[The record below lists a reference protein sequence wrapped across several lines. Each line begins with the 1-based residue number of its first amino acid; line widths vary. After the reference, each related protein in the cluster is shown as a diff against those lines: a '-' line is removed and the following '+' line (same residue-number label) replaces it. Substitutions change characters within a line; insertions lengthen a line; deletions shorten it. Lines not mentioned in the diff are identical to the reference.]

1 MITTQEANMNKIV
14 IGAIVAAIL
23 IAVFFQQ
30 ARADSVNAHIQD
42 HYRSV
47 VHQTPH
53 NQQVCSEVY
62 VPNRNTVGPDN
73 MLSGAIIGG
82 IIGNNVTKNLPD
94 GGTAGAIIGGILGLQ
109 NEQNAGGSYQT
120 RCTTRTSYTE
130 TQKSVYSHS
139 TITFTDS
146 TGTRRTLRFKK

>member
-1 MITTQEANMNKIV
+1 MNKITIAI
-14 IGAIVAAIL
+14 IGAAIL

-30 ARADSVNAHIQD
+30 ARADSINAYIQD
-42 HYRSV
+42 HYKSIV
-47 VHQTPH
+47 QQTPH

-130 TQKSVYSHS
+130 SKKNVYSHS

-146 TGTRRTLRFKK
+146 TGTRRTIKYYK

>member
-1 MITTQEANMNKIV
+1 MIQEGNMNKIV

-30 ARADSVNAHIQD
+30 ARADTVNAHIQD
-42 HYRSV
+42 HYKSV
-47 VHQTPH
+47 VQQKPH

-109 NEQNAGGSYQT
+109 NEKNAGGSYQT

-130 TQKSVYSHS
+130 TQSTVYSHS
-139 TITFTDS
+139 TITFTDNN
-146 TGTRRTLRFKK
+146 GIRRKIRFVK

>member
-1 MITTQEANMNKIV
+1 MNKITIAI
-14 IGAIVAAIL
+14 IGAAIL

-30 ARADSVNAHIQD
+30 ARADSINAYIQD
-42 HYRSV
+42 HYKSIV
-47 VHQTPH
+47 QQTPH

-130 TQKSVYSHS
+130 SQKNVYSHS

-146 TGTRRTLRFKK
+146 TGTRRTIKYYK

>member
-1 MITTQEANMNKIV
+1 MNKIL
-14 IGAIVAAIL
+14 IGTIVAAIL

-42 HYRSV
+42 HYKSIV
-47 VHQTPH
+47 QQVPH

-109 NEQNAGGSYQT
+109 NEQNAGGTYQT
-120 RCTTRTSYTE
+120 RCTTRTSYSE
-130 TQKSVYSHS
+130 SQKNVYSHS
-139 TITFTDS
+139 TITFTDN
-146 TGTRRTLRFKK
+146 TGTRRTVKFYK

>member
-1 MITTQEANMNKIV
+1 MNKIL
-14 IGAIVAAIL
+14 IGTIVAAIL

-42 HYRSV
+42 HYKSIV
-47 VHQTPH
+47 QQVPH

-94 GGTAGAIIGGILGLQ
+94 GGTAGAIIGGFLGLQ
-109 NEQNAGGSYQT
+109 NEQNAGGTYQT
-120 RCTTRTSYTE
+120 RCTTRTSYSE
-130 TQKSVYSHS
+130 SQKNVYSHS
-139 TITFTDS
+139 TITFTDN
-146 TGTRRTLRFKK
+146 TGTRRTVKFYK

>member
-1 MITTQEANMNKIV
+1 MNKITMV
-14 IGAIVAAIL
+14 IIGAAIL

-42 HYRSV
+42 HYKSIV
-47 VHQTPH
+47 QQTPH

-62 VPNRNTVGPDN
+62 VPNRNTAGPDN

-109 NEQNAGGSYQT
+109 NEQNAGGTYQT

-130 TQKSVYSHS
+130 SQKTVYSHS

-146 TGTRRTLRFKK
+146 TGTRRTIKYYK

>member
-1 MITTQEANMNKIV
+1 MNKIL
-14 IGAIVAAIL
+14 IGIAIAI
-23 IAVFFQQ
+23 AFVVVFYTQ

-42 HYRSV
+42 HYKSV
-47 VHQTPH
+47 VQQTPQ

-62 VPNRNTVGPDN
+62 VPNRNTAGPDS

-94 GGTAGAIIGGILGLQ
+94 GGTAGAIIGGLLGLQ

-120 RCTTRTSYTE
+120 RCSTRTTYTE
-130 TQKSVYSHS
+130 SQKTVYSHS

-146 TGTRRTLRFKK
+146 NGTRRTLKFYK

>member
-1 MITTQEANMNKIV
+1 MNKITIAI
-14 IGAIVAAIL
+14 IGAAIL

-30 ARADSVNAHIQD
+30 ARADSINAYIQD
-42 HYRSV
+42 HYKSIV
-47 VHQTPH
+47 QQTPH

-130 TQKSVYSHS
+130 SQKNVYSHS
-139 TITFTDS
+139 TITFTHS
-146 TGTRRTLRFKK
+146 TGTRRTIKYYK

>member
-1 MITTQEANMNKIV
+1 MIQEANMNKIV

-42 HYRSV
+42 HYKSIV
-47 VHQTPH
+47 QQQPH

-120 RCTTRTSYTE
+120 RCSTRTTYTE
-130 TQKSVYSHS
+130 TQKNVYSHS

-146 TGTRRTLRFKK
+146 TGTRRTIKYYK

>member
-1 MITTQEANMNKIV
+1 MNKITTAI
-14 IGAIVAAIL
+14 IGAAIL

-42 HYRSV
+42 HYKSIV
-47 VHQTPH
+47 QQVPH

-62 VPNRNTVGPDN
+62 VPNRNTAGPDS

-120 RCTTRTSYTE
+120 RCSTRTSYTE
-130 TQKSVYSHS
+130 SQKNVYSHS

-146 TGTRRTLRFKK
+146 IGTRRTIKYYK

>member
-1 MITTQEANMNKIV
+1 VNMNKIL
-14 IGAIVAAIL
+14 IGIA
-23 IAVFFQQ
+23 IAVVFVAVFYTQ
-30 ARADSVNAHIQD
+30 ARADSINAYIQD
-42 HYRSV
+42 HYKSIV
-47 VHQTPH
+47 QQTPH

-62 VPNRNTVGPDN
+62 VPNRNTAGPDS

-120 RCTTRTSYTE
+120 RCSTQTSYTE
-130 TQKSVYSHS
+130 SQKNVYSHS

-146 TGTRRTLRFKK
+146 TGNRRTIKYYK

>member
-1 MITTQEANMNKIV
+1 MNKIT
-14 IGAIVAAIL
+14 IGIIGAAIL

-42 HYRSV
+42 HYKSIV
-47 VHQTPH
+47 QQTPH

-62 VPNRNTVGPDN
+62 VPNRNTAGPDN

-82 IIGNNVTKNLPD
+82 IIGNNITKNLPD

-109 NEQNAGGSYQT
+109 NEQNAGGTYQT

-130 TQKSVYSHS
+130 TQKNVYSHS
-139 TITFTDS
+139 TITFTDVN
-146 TGTRRTLRFKK
+146 GTRRTLKFYK

>member
-1 MITTQEANMNKIV
+1 MNKITMAI
-14 IGAIVAAIL
+14 IGAAIL

-42 HYRSV
+42 HYKSIV
-47 VHQTPH
+47 QQTPH

-62 VPNRNTVGPDN
+62 VPNRNTAGPDS
-73 MLSGAIIGG
+73 MLSAAIIGG

-120 RCTTRTSYTE
+120 RCSTRTSYTE
-130 TQKSVYSHS
+130 SQKNVYSHS
-139 TITFTDS
+139 TITFTDN
-146 TGTRRTLRFKK
+146 TGTRRTIKYYK

>member
-1 MITTQEANMNKIV
+1 MNKITIAI
-14 IGAIVAAIL
+14 IGAAIL

-30 ARADSVNAHIQD
+30 ARADSINAYIQD
-42 HYRSV
+42 HYKSIV
-47 VHQTPH
+47 QQTPH

-62 VPNRNTVGPDN
+62 VPNRNTAGPDN

-120 RCTTRTSYTE
+120 RCSTRTTYTE
-130 TQKSVYSHS
+130 SQKNVYSHS

-146 TGTRRTLRFKK
+146 TGTRRTIKYYK

>member
-1 MITTQEANMNKIV
+1 MNKTLIII
-14 IGAIVAAIL
+14 IGAAIL

-30 ARADSVNAHIQD
+30 ASADTVNAQIRD
-42 HYRSV
+42 HYKSIV
-47 VHQTPH
+47 QQTPH

-62 VPNRNTVGPDN
+62 VPNRNTAGPDS

-94 GGTAGAIIGGILGLQ
+94 GGTAGAIIGGLLGLQ

-120 RCTTRTSYTE
+120 RCSTRTTYTE
-130 TQKSVYSHS
+130 TQKTVYSHS

-146 TGTRRTLRFKK
+146 NGTRRTLKFYK

>member
-1 MITTQEANMNKIV
+1 MNKIV
-14 IGAIVAAIL
+14 IGTIVAAIL
-23 IAVFFQQ
+23 VAVFFQQ

-42 HYRSV
+42 HYKSIV
-47 VHQTPH
+47 QQVPH

-120 RCTTRTSYTE
+120 RCTTRTSYSE
-130 TQKSVYSHS
+130 SQKNVYSHS
-139 TITFTDS
+139 TITFTDN
-146 TGTRRTLRFKK
+146 TGTRRTVKFYK

>member
-1 MITTQEANMNKIV
+1 MKNFSKNIILWIV
-14 IGAIVAAIL
+14 IGLLL
-23 IAVFFQQ
+23 IALFNLFQNNTSTNSNSEISFSDFLI
-30 ARADSVNAHIQD
+30 AADNGNI
-42 HYRSV
+42 
-47 VHQTPH
+47 
-53 NQQVCSEVY
+53 SEVK
-62 VPNRNTVGPDN
+62 
-73 MLSGAIIGG
+73 

-130 TQKSVYSHS
+130 SQKNVYSHS

-146 TGTRRTLRFKK
+146 TGTRRTIKYYK

>member
-1 MITTQEANMNKIV
+1 MNKIL
-14 IGAIVAAIL
+14 IGIAIAIGFGV
-23 IAVFFQQ
+23 VFYTQ

-42 HYRSV
+42 HYKSV
-47 VHQTPH
+47 IQQTPH

-62 VPNRNTVGPDN
+62 VPNRNTAGPDS

-82 IIGNNVTKNLPD
+82 IIGINVTKNLPD

-120 RCTTRTSYTE
+120 RCSTRISYSE
-130 TQKSVYSHS
+130 SQKNVYSHS
-139 TITFTDS
+139 TITFTDN
-146 TGTRRTLRFKK
+146 TGTRRTIRFYK

>member
-1 MITTQEANMNKIV
+1 MNKITIAI
-14 IGAIVAAIL
+14 IGAAIL

-30 ARADSVNAHIQD
+30 ARADSINAYIQD
-42 HYRSV
+42 HYKSIV
-47 VHQTPH
+47 QQTPH

-130 TQKSVYSHS
+130 SQKNVYSHS
-139 TITFTDS
+139 TITSTDS
-146 TGTRRTLRFKK
+146 TGTRRTIKYYK

>member
-1 MITTQEANMNKIV
+1 MNKIV
-14 IGAIVAAIL
+14 IGAIVAVIL

-42 HYRSV
+42 HYKSIV
-47 VHQTPH
+47 QQTPH

-62 VPNRNTVGPDN
+62 VPNRNTAGPDN

-120 RCTTRTSYTE
+120 RCSTRTTYTE
-130 TQKSVYSHS
+130 SQKNVYSHS
-139 TITFTDS
+139 TITFTDNN
-146 TGTRRTLRFKK
+146 GIRRKIRFVK

>member
-1 MITTQEANMNKIV
+1 MNKITTAI
-14 IGAIVAAIL
+14 IGAAIL

-42 HYRSV
+42 HYKSIV
-47 VHQTPH
+47 QQVPH

-62 VPNRNTVGPDN
+62 VPNRNTAGPDS

-120 RCTTRTSYTE
+120 RCSTRTSYTE
-130 TQKSVYSHS
+130 SQKKVYSHS

-146 TGTRRTLRFKK
+146 IGTRRTIKYYK

>member
-1 MITTQEANMNKIV
+1 MNKITMAI
-14 IGAIVAAIL
+14 IGAAIL

-42 HYRSV
+42 HYKSIV
-47 VHQTPH
+47 QQTPH

-62 VPNRNTVGPDN
+62 VPNRNTAGPDS

-94 GGTAGAIIGGILGLQ
+94 GGTAGAIIGGLLGLQ
-109 NEQNAGGSYQT
+109 NEQNAGGTYQT

-130 TQKSVYSHS
+130 TQKNVYSHS

-146 TGTRRTLRFKK
+146 SGTRRTIKYYK

>member
-1 MITTQEANMNKIV
+1 MNKIV

-42 HYRSV
+42 HYKSIV
-47 VHQTPH
+47 QQQPH

-120 RCTTRTSYTE
+120 RCSTRTTYTE
-130 TQKSVYSHS
+130 TQKNVYSHS